1 MHAGGHTHHRRRS
14 SLPHI
19 EAIEQENSLLKQSLV
34 SMEEQLEE
42 AERKSDLATKIVERV
57 QQVL

>member
-1 MHAGGHTHHRRRS
+1 LS
-14 SLPHI
+14 HI

>member
-14 SLPHI
+14 SLSHI